1 MQNMIPNRKE
11 KGFTLIELVM
21 VIVILGILAA
31 FALPRFADLG
41 GEAERASVE
50 GARGSVKSAMGIVR
64 STALAE
70 GKGTTDTADTD
81 NPVEADSV
89 ELEGTDISLTNG
101 YLNLASLQ
109 DAAQLED
116 FVVTVDGDTAF
127 VTVDP
132 AEESNPCFN
141 VTASGGDNSPPQAS
155 DLGAM
160 NADTDACTVPAP

>member
-1 MQNMIPNRKE
+1 MRNMIPNRKE

-70 GKGTTDTADTD
+70 GKGNTTTPAASATD
-81 NPVEADSV
+81 DDRIT
-89 ELEGTDISLTNG
+89 LEGTDIELVNG
-101 YLNLASLQ
+101 YLSEASVE
-109 DAAQLED
+109 DAAQLGD
-116 FVVTVDGDTAF
+116 FNVFDSTSPVVITVKDATDG
-127 VTVDP
+127 
-132 AEESNPCFN
+132 SPCFTFTDSTGEN
-141 VTASGGDNSPPQAS
+141 TPPTVS
-155 DLGAM
+155 DELGAFI
-160 NADTDACTVPAP
+160 ASSSTCDFT